1 MAVNKVPAGTVLRLK
16 LQIGVDEQGNPKY
29 RNKNMRYVKAEAV
42 DQDLFDV
49 AQSLAGLQE
58 YTLAAVQRED
68 AASLVQ
74 A

>member
-1 MAVNKVPAGTVLRLK
+1 M
-16 LQIGVDEQGNPKY
+16 DEQGNPVY
-29 RNKNMRYVKAEAV
+29 RNRNMSYVKFEAV

-49 AQSLAGLQE
+49 AQSLTGLQE

-68 AASLVQ
+68 NANLVQ

>member
-1 MAVNKVPAGTVLRLK
+1 MAVNKVPAGTILRLK
-16 LQIGVDEQGNPKY
+16 LQVGVDEQGNPVY
-29 RNKNMRYVKAEAV
+29 RNRNMRYVKFEAV
-42 DQDLFDV
+42 EQDLFDV

-68 AASLVQ
+68 NANLVQ